1 MPYTLAG
8 ALVCLAGF
16 SGQTRWL
23 ALFAGNPTESGAEVS
38 ATGYARLLRSSSQ
51 MTVTDNELS
60 VSMGEW
66 DDSTNASW
74 GTPDHVAFM
83 TAATGGTI
91 LAYTTISPALSAAI
105 AAGDRVFTEEGD
117 IRMQIP
123 IDEEDLEVVPTGMV
137 APFAGSSPPDGWLLT
152 DGGAYSRTEY
162 ANLFAEIGTEYGAG
176 NGSTT
181 FNVPNTTGRFPLGA
195 GSGRSRGD
203 TGGAATVTLSADE
216 MPSHTHNGPS
226 HSHTVAAHSHS
237 LSSHSHS
244 LSSHTHG
251 YVDRYSQGTQS
262 LAASMPSLAADNSWI
277 NDPKTTSSGGSGST
291 GSAGGGN
298 TGSGGAG
305 STGSA
310 GGGSTNAAG
319 GGEAHENMPPFV
331 VFNFMIK
338 T

>member
-1 MPYTLAG
+1 MP
-8 ALVCLAGF
+8 GF

-66 DDSTNASW
+66 DDSTNATW

-137 APFAGSSPPDGWLLT
+137 APFAGSSAPDGWLFT
-152 DGGAYSRTEY
+152 DGSAYSRTEY

-181 FNVPNTTGRFPLGA
+181 FNVPNTTGQFPLGA
-195 GSGRSRGD
+195 GDGRSVGD

-216 MPSHTHNGPS
+216 MPSHRHNGPS
-226 HSHTVAAHSHS
+226 HSHSLVGHTHSAP
-237 LSSHSHS
+237 SHSHS
-244 LSSHTHG
+244 LAGHTHTYG
-251 YVDRYSQGTQS
+251 RPEFTGAS
-262 LAASMPSLAADNSWI
+262 LQLGAGGGNRLSR
-277 NDPKTTSSGGSGST
+277 NDSGSTGSGGSGST
-291 GSAGGGN
+291 GSA
-298 TGSGGAG
+298 SGG

-310 GGGSTNAAG
+310 GGGSTGTG
-319 GGEAHENMPPFV
+319 GSGATSETGGDQDHENMPPFV
-331 VFNFMIK
+331 VFNFIIK

>member
-66 DDSTNASW
+66 DDSTNATW

-91 LAYTTISPALSAAI
+91 LAYTPLSPALSAAI

-137 APFAGSSPPDGWLLT
+137 APFAGNSAPDGWLFT
-152 DGGAYSRTEY
+152 DGGAYSRTGY
-162 ANLFAEIGTEYGAG
+162 ANLFAVIGTDYGEG
-176 NGSTT
+176 DGSTT
-181 FNVPNTTGRFPLGA
+181 FNVPNTTGQFPLGA
-195 GSGRSRGD
+195 GDGRSRRRYWGRGYGHAFRRRNAESYAQR
-203 TGGAATVTLSADE
+203 TEPLTQLSGSY
-216 MPSHTHNGPS
+216 PQCTI
-226 HSHTVAAHSHS
+226 
-237 LSSHSHS
+237 
-244 LSSHTHG
+244 
-251 YVDRYSQGTQS
+251 S
-262 LAASMPSLAADNSWI
+262 LAQL
-277 NDPKTTSSGGSGST
+277 SGSYPHLWPT
-291 GSAGGGN
+291 
-298 TGSGGAG
+298 
-305 STGSA
+305 
-310 GGGSTNAAG
+310 
-319 GGEAHENMPPFV
+319 
-331 VFNFMIK
+331 
-338 T
+338 

>member
-83 TAATGGTI
+83 TAATGGTV
-91 LAYTTISPALSAAI
+91 LAYTKISPALSAAI

-123 IDEEDLEVVPTGMV
+123 IDEEDLEVVPTGMI
-137 APFAGSSPPDGWLLT
+137 APFAGSSAPDGWLLT

-162 ANLFAEIGTEYGAG
+162 ANLFAEIGTDYGEG

-195 GSGRSRGD
+195 GDGRSLAD
-203 TGGAATVTLSADE
+203 TGGAATVTLSSDE

-226 HSHTVAAHSHS
+226 HSHTIPSHSHTIPSHSHS
-237 LSSHSHS
+237 YSAPSSHSHS
-244 LSSHTHG
+244 L
-251 YVDRYSQGTQS
+251 TQRT
-262 LAASMPSLAADNSWI
+262 I
-277 NDPKTTSSGGSGST
+277 QVQ
-291 GSAGGGN
+291 GGG
-298 TGSGGAG
+298 TSYTVISVGATQAGHGSSA
-305 STGSA
+305 STTGSA
-310 GGGSTNAAG
+310 GGGSTGSAGAGSTGTAGTNSTSAAG
-319 GGEAHENMPPFV
+319 DGQAHENMPPFV